1 MPQPG
6 RSHVARGRTDLCLN
20 AAPGRR
26 HAAIEVLYFFRLP
39 QTTIKSSLSFTA
51 FTPLRGGPSLE
62 RCMQNQSLQSGHDSC
77 ARTRSRKIKSRR
89 RTGETLALPW
99 PASPPDRD
107 PTLYLRNV
115 AAPYAYP
122 THRFLNWTERVS
134 PAAATLTRPRLCRLA
149 ASSRVGLSTSR
160 NRALL
165 AHQCAPCGA
174 FGRQCV
180 TP

>member
-1 MPQPG
+1 MQHQADVMQQSKSFIFFVCPKRRLKVAYLLRLYAITGGGLQG
-6 RSHVARGRTDLCLN
+6 RA
-20 AAPGRR
+20 
-26 HAAIEVLYFFRLP
+26 
-39 QTTIKSSLSFTA
+39 
-51 FTPLRGGPSLE
+51 LE

-89 RTGETLALPW
+89 RTGEPLALPW

-165 AHQCAPCGA
+165 AHECAPCGA
-174 FGRQCV
+174 PVASAV